1 MTRSRDAY
9 LRLTLAEPHNAETQ
23 ISVST
28 PHTPSPAM
36 NLKINRLQHIGLPIT
51 NLQTS
56 QAFYEKLG
64 FGAVM
69 QAGFAY
75 EGGQG
80 QVAMMQR
87 GDIVIELYQMPEPEL
102 SRVKQRPDGRIDH
115 LAFDVDDIE
124 ETYALLKKEG
134 FPIVEAQPLF
144 LNFWA
149 RGCRYFNV
157 LGPDGERLEF
167 C

>member
-1 MTRSRDAY
+1 
-9 LRLTLAEPHNAETQ
+9 
-23 ISVST
+23 
-28 PHTPSPAM
+28 M

-167 C
+167 CQIL